1 MKRFISLV
9 LGLLITFNAWCFTAK
24 KSTEVDMTKWEEV
37 ASYYFSTKDESTVG
51 VKGTIYCVLDN
62 LEDSLVNNDYSIQDF
77 NCVFDNGDT
86 GMWIFYSFNEKSWF
100 SISIHQIGE
109 DDYYMWYTQYRRK
122 LKKQTI
128 RKAGDVKISDGKRAG
143 VNTASTRASEVK
155 EDYEWDE

>member
-1 MKRFISLV
+1 MKKLIALV
-9 LGLLITFNAWCFTAK
+9 LGLLVTFNAWCFTAK
-24 KSTEVDMTKWEEV
+24 KSTEVDMNKWEEV
-37 ASYYFSTKDESTVG
+37 ASYYFSTKDENMVD
-51 VKGTIYCVLDN
+51 VKGTIYFVLENLEGSLLDN
-62 LEDSLVNNDYSIQDF
+62 GYSIQDF
-77 NCVFDNGDT
+77 DYVFDNGDT
-86 GMWIFYSFNEKSWF
+86 GMWVFYSFDEKSWY

-128 RKAGDVKISDGKRAG
+128 RKVDDVKISEGKRAG